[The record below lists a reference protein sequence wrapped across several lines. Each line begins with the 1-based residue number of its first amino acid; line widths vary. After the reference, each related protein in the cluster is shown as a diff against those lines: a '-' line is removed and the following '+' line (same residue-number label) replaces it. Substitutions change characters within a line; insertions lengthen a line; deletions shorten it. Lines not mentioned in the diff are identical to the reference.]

1 LGAELY
7 RTIRTEWLCARA
19 LAENVDL
26 LVWISK
32 RRIATPASAAVLLTE
47 CPCGGSSQRDCGHC
61 KQGNHCEPKLRRS
74 KHRFPH
80 TAARPQ
86 TPDVHSFAWALFC
99 GGKAFSSEPINFVEE
114 RGAPATVGLML
125 LVRQG
130 DLSGPDALTARS
142 QRHQGLFVPLV
153 FATGGTRAYWGWSRL
168 RELIPLDLDG

>member
-1 LGAELY
+1 LGTELY

-32 RRIATPASAAVLLTE
+32 RRIAAPASAAVLLTE

-86 TPDVHSFAWALFC
+86 TPNVHSFAWALFC

-130 DLSGPDALTARS
+130 VPMPLPPEAGGSRRCLCPSCLRLAAHVLIGARVDS
-142 QRHQGLFVPLV
+142 V
-153 FATGGTRAYWGWSRL
+153 S
-168 RELIPLDLDG
+168 